1 MVQDPA
7 LTRSR
12 LAPQLLASHSDHVL
26 TLMSAAK
33 TISSQRRRM
42 VPAQDHMNS
51 QGPLTPANNLR
62 ILPLERLRE
71 TGPIYPR
78 TPQHL
83 TNTRISLNTLKR
95 LMPIAFPKLLR
106 VMRNSLLSKGKFSA
120 SVLVTTRSAENL
132 REDQLSQFLVVPI
145 IRERRRI
152 TMESQGQE
160 LTTARINH
168 TFQGL

>member
-1 MVQDPA
+1 
-7 LTRSR
+7 
-12 LAPQLLASHSDHVL
+12 
-26 TLMSAAK
+26 
-33 TISSQRRRM
+33 
-42 VPAQDHMNS
+42 MNS

-132 REDQLSQFLVVPI
+132 RED
-145 IRERRRI
+145 
-152 TMESQGQE
+152 
-160 LTTARINH
+160 
-168 TFQGL
+168 